1 MDKKTLIVSG
11 CSWTD
16 PNQLSEDINVSNNI
30 VHNYNRWPNILAD
43 KLNMTLI
50 NYGKIASGNE
60 YICSSLIDNITSMNE
75 KKRNNIGLVIVA
87 WSEAKR
93 TDFEYR
99 KNKNDYYVNGLFST
113 RDKNR
118 YNKDYIWD
126 SVLYTDPL
134 RGDMFYKVKHS
145 IRYMY
150 LLQTFLKF
158 NNIPYKMVQ
167 AIPLQKLSN
176 LGTEFNLDFAFGSSQ
191 RASQIQNLD
200 IVQNNFNKELSSAL
214 VDFQLCRLIDKNNF
228 IGWPTLMQLGGY
240 SLYDNLNKKTDF
252 ISDLTTFT
260 EYRKDNHPNQNGH
273 NKIANI
279 ILNNINTST

>member
-99 KNKNDYYVNGLFST
+99 KNENDYYVNKLFST
-113 RDKNR
+113 RDKKR

-214 VDFQLCRLIDKNNF
+214 VDFQPYHSIDKNNF
-228 IGWPTLMQLGGY
+228 IGWPTLMQLDGY
-240 SLYDNLNKKTDF
+240 SLYDKLNQKTDF
-252 ISDLTTFT
+252 ISNLTTFT
-260 EYRKDNHPNQNGH
+260 EYIKDNHPNQNGH

>member
-214 VDFQLCRLIDKNNF
+214 VNFQLCRLIDKNNF